1 MIKEVLVFE
10 NIIPESIQNKIRDT
24 MLEQVPWFYNHDVS
38 IINNPRQQRPAFSHL
53 FHYNGQV
60 NSDYWSFPNMIIENT
75 AKKLDITKYE
85 VNKSRSFLQLP
96 LEKNFTGDEIDS
108 PHVDLQIP
116 HLVFLYYVCDSDGD
130 TVIYKNKTDGST
142 VPYFDELEVLQKI
155 TPKQGSVVVFDG
167 LHWHTAEQPRK
178 NVRCIINND
187 IIIKETK
194 Q

>member
-1 MIKEVLVFE
+1 MIKEVLVFD
-10 NIIPESIQNKIRDT
+10 NIIPESIQNKIKDT

-38 IINNPRQQRPAFSHL
+38 IINNPHQARPGFSHL
-53 FHYNGQV
+53 FHYNGKV
-60 NSDYWSFPNMIIENT
+60 NSDYWAFANMIIENT
-75 AKKLDITKYE
+75 ANKLDIKKYE

-96 LEKNFTGDEIDS
+96 LQESFTGTDIDS
-108 PHVDLQIP
+108 PHVDLQTP
-116 HLVFLYYVCDSDGD
+116 HLVFLYYVLDSDGD

-142 VPYFDELEVLQKI
+142 RPFFDELEVLQKI

-178 NVRCIINND
+178 NVRCVINND
-187 IIIKETK
+187 IIIKEPI

>member
-1 MIKEVLVFE
+1 
-10 NIIPESIQNKIRDT
+10 
-24 MLEQVPWFYNHDVS
+24 
-38 IINNPRQQRPAFSHL
+38 
-53 FHYNGQV
+53 
-60 NSDYWSFPNMIIENT
+60 MIIENT
-75 AKKLDITKYE
+75 ANKLDINKYE

-96 LEKNFTGDEIDS
+96 LQESFTGTDIDS
-108 PHVDLQIP
+108 PHVDLQTP
-116 HLVFLYYVCDSDGD
+116 HLVFLYYVLDSDGD

-142 VPYFDELEVLQKI
+142 RPFFDELEVLQKI

-187 IIIKETK
+187 IIIKEPI